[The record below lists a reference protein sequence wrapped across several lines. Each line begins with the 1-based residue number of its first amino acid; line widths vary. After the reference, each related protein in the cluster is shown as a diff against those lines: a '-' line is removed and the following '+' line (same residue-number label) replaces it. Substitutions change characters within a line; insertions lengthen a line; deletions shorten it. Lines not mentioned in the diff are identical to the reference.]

1 VNLHKQT
8 LLQETTMS
16 LSAVEQT
23 KQPYSIEKKQM
34 PARFNSEKQM
44 KTSRKSLRTIS
55 LLLTIEDLMEN
66 LLNPLIK
73 KFSHLH
79 FSNCDINKP
88 FDL

>member
-34 PARFNSEKQM
+34 PACFEL
-44 KTSRKSLRTIS
+44 RKADENIAKIIDNYITIVDYK
-55 LLLTIEDLMEN
+55 DLMEN
-66 LLNPLIK
+66 
-73 KFSHLH
+73 
-79 FSNCDINKP
+79 C
-88 FDL
+88 